1 MIGQKNLTVIDS
13 AAQEFTIHPQ
23 AFVFFDKKTGTRRF
37 EVKANADGGL
47 PVDQV
52 SSLLAANCVMRGQ
65 SPRDF
70 GVWVAAGEDL
80 LGRLEKHA
88 EKLIQLCQMSQSP
101 ILLTRR
107 QREVLHEVLQI
118 SSNKDIAEKVHISVR
133 TVKFHISA
141 LLAKFGVASRME
153 LMRKTINLFS
163 EEKSYTEPVIPLL
176 VADPAPGSIQ
186 ESANAGNEQVQP
198 NRPERELADD
208 TGREIGCH
216 RATDREGRF
225 RVRRR

>member
-1 MIGQKNLTVIDS
+1 MNGQKNLTVIDS
-13 AAQEFTIHPQ
+13 AGQDFTIHPQ
-23 AFVFFDKKTGTRRF
+23 AFVFFDKRTGTRRF

-52 SSLLAANCVMRGQ
+52 ASLLAANCVMRGQ
-65 SPRDF
+65 TPRDF

-80 LGRLEKHA
+80 LGGLEKHA
-88 EKLIQLCQMSQSP
+88 EKLIQRCQMFQSP
-101 ILLTRR
+101 IRLTKR

-153 LMRKTINLFS
+153 LMKKTFNLFS
-163 EEKSYTEPVIPLL
+163 EEKSRTEPVIPPLAENR
-176 VADPAPGSIQ
+176 VPGSIQ
-186 ESANAGNEQVQP
+186 ESGNHGNGRIQP
-198 NRPERELADD
+198 NCSEKELADD
-208 TGREIGCH
+208 AGRGIGCH
-216 RATDREGRF
+216 LATDREGRF

>member
-13 AAQEFTIHPQ
+13 AEHDFTIHPQ

-52 SSLLAANCVMRGQ
+52 ASLLAANCVMRGQ
-65 SPRDF
+65 TPRDF

-80 LGRLEKHA
+80 LGGLEKHA
-88 EKLIQLCQMSQSP
+88 EKLIQLCQMFQSP
-101 ILLTRR
+101 IRLTKR

-141 LLAKFGVASRME
+141 LLVKFGVASRME
-153 LMRKTINLFS
+153 LMRKTFNLFS
-163 EEKSYTEPVIPLL
+163 EEKSCTEPVIPLL
-176 VADPAPGSIQ
+176 VPNPAPGSIQ
-186 ESANAGNEQVQP
+186 ERENLGNGRVQP
-198 NRPERELADD
+198 NCSEKELADD
-208 TGREIGCH
+208 TGRDIGCH

-225 RVRRR
+225 RMRRR